1 MIAAFI
7 ICLILICITSFLHL
21 VSEEVCRAYRRRI
34 GHLLSLVYHKSIFAF
49 KYHFVRGDE
58 NRGFESFRIK
68 KRPIRDR
75 SFLNWGTL
83 PSKMIKYH
91 FVRGDENRGF
101 ESLRIKKR
109 PIRDRS
115 FNWLGHSAEQ
125 ND

>member
-58 NRGFESFRIK
+58 NRGFESLRIK

-75 SFLNWGTL
+75 SFLNWGGRIRTSEMAGPKPAAL
-83 PSKMIKYH
+83 PLGDAPSRLYSIYH
-91 FVRGDENRGF
+91 ILSMLNVK
-101 ESLRIKKR
+101 SY
-109 PIRDRS
+109 
-115 FNWLGHSAEQ
+115 
-125 ND
+125 